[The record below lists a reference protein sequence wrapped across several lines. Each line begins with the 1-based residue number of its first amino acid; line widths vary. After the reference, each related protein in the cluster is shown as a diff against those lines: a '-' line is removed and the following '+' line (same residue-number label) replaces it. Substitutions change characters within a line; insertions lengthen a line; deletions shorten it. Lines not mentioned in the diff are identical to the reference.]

1 MQLVPQPAPG
11 KRKKLPFLTPD
22 FQIKIKYATD
32 CIILLKK
39 YPTFSPYHL
48 PKITMLQDKDI
59 TIYDLARKLNIS
71 PATVSRGLKD
81 HPAISKKTKK
91 RIFDLAKEMG
101 YRSNNFARNLRKQ
114 TTNTIGVI
122 VPRLNSY
129 FMSTVIAGMEKVAND
144 EGYNLII
151 TQSSESATKEI
162 ASARTM
168 FNNRVDGLLVSL
180 AYDTD
185 EVAHFDVFSKK
196 NIPLIFFD
204 RVIDNKNCVNV
215 LIDNR
220 KAAYEATKHLIDQ
233 GCKRI
238 VHITATPKRN
248 VYIDRL
254 NGYKQALAD
263 HNIKFRD
270 EYVIIS
276 NLSQEAGTVAANTI
290 KQMKPL
296 PDGVFVANDN
306 CAVGCMLGLKQSG
319 VQIPQDIAVVG
330 FNNDP
335 VSTVVEPNL
344 TTINYPGYEMG
355 EIAARNLI
363 NHLNGT
369 SSITSTNTILL
380 RSELVIRDSSK
391 KKSEPRLMG

>member
-1 MQLVPQPAPG
+1 
-11 KRKKLPFLTPD
+11 
-22 FQIKIKYATD
+22 
-32 CIILLKK
+32 
-39 YPTFSPYHL
+39 
-48 PKITMLQDKDI
+48 MLQDKDI

-180 AYDTD
+180 AYDND

-263 HNIKFRD
+263 HSIKFRED
-270 EYVIIS
+270 YVIIS
-276 NLSQEAGTVAANTI
+276 NLSQESGTVAANTI
-290 KQMKPL
+290 RQMKPL

-306 CAVGCMLGLKQSG
+306 CAVGCMMGLKQSG
-319 VQIPQDIAVVG
+319 INIPGDIAFVG

-363 NHLNGT
+363 SHLNGT
-369 SSITSTNTILL
+369 SNITSTNTILL
-380 RSELVIRDSSK
+380 RSELIIRDSSK
-391 KKSEPRLMG
+391 KI